1 MNFNK
6 INEGSD
12 CRGAIHCA
20 LVPGRF
26 TWSKGAMNCAPTD
39 PQTICSSSLSAWL
52 SSTNLAN
59 AALRD
64 SISASYTRDTTGQKK
79 AHLHEETQ
87 FSRKVPPS
95 NVKIV

>member
-1 MNFNK
+1 MSYHLWQLLVTRCLFAYNFF
-6 INEGSD
+6 IHPLLSD
-12 CRGAIHCA
+12 AFAKSWGNRRCRLIVHIA
-20 LVPGRF
+20 
-26 TWSKGAMNCAPTD
+26 D
-39 PQTICSSSLSAWL
+39 LSAWL

-59 AALRD
+59 APLRD